1 MRLKKM
7 RLKLLKYDYLNFRSG
22 LLSSTLPFNCLN
34 GFIKKEA
41 CVQKKVC
48 IYVNARKMGL

>member
-1 MRLKKM
+1 M

-22 LLSSTLPFNCLN
+22 LLSPTLPFNCLN